1 MIDASAPV
9 EVFEEIDS
17 TILEARR
24 RAERGEVKPAWLVAK
39 RQTAGRGRRGR
50 AWSSFDG
57 NLLATLLF
65 TTHEP
70 PAKIALLGFATG
82 IALAETIE
90 AIIGGGRTKLKWP
103 NDVFI
108 DGMKACGIMLDSGP
122 AAGPSVGSSVG
133 SSVGAD
139 AGSVGASEG
148 LRSWVALAFGVNLA
162 TAPEGLDQPT
172 ISLRDVLPPDAPAPA
187 PLAFLA
193 QLRPRLEYWAQRI
206 ENDGFEPLR
215 AAWLA
220 RAYGLGQAARVLQG
234 EQTLEGRIV
243 GLSPRGELE
252 LETSEGRR
260 LIAAGD
266 VLLPNA
272 A

>member
-1 MIDASAPV
+1 MIDANAPV
-9 EVFEEIDS
+9 EVFDEIDS

-24 RAERGEVKPAWLVAK
+24 RAERGEVRPVWLIAK

-50 AWSSFDG
+50 AWASFDG

-65 TTHEP
+65 STKQP
-70 PAKIALLGFATG
+70 PSKIALLGFAAG
-82 IALAETIE
+82 VALAETLE
-90 AIIGGGRTKLKWP
+90 AIIGSGRATLKWP

-108 DGMKACGIMLDSGP
+108 DSAKAAGIMLDSGP
-122 AAGPSVGSSVG
+122 LK
-133 SSVGAD
+133 
-139 AGSVGASEG
+139 SET
-148 LRSWVALAFGVNLA
+148 WVALAFGVNLA

-187 PLAFLA
+187 PLEFLS
-193 QLRPRLEYWAQRI
+193 QLRPRLEGWAQRV
-206 ENDGFEPLR
+206 ETEGFEPLR

-220 RAYGLGQAARVLQG
+220 RAHGMGQAARVLQG

-252 LETSEGRR
+252 LETNEGRR

-266 VLLPNA
+266 VLLPSA

>member
-1 MIDASAPV
+1 MIDAHAPV

-24 RAERGEVKPAWLVAK
+24 RAERGDIESVWLVAK

-50 AWSSFDG
+50 AWSSIDG
-57 NLLATLLF
+57 NLMATFLF
-65 TTHEP
+65 TTAEP
-70 PAKIALLGFATG
+70 PVKIALLGFATG
-82 IALAETIE
+82 VALAETIE
-90 AIIGGGRTKLKWP
+90 AIIGGGRARLKWP

-108 DGMKACGIMLDSGP
+108 DGMKASGIMLDSGP
-122 AAGPSVGSSVG
+122 H
-133 SSVGAD
+133 GA
-139 AGSVGASEG
+139 
-148 LRSWVALAFGVNLA
+148 RSWVALAFGVNLA
-162 TAPEGLDQPT
+162 AAPEGLDQPT
-172 ISLRDVLPPDAPAPA
+172 VSLRDVLPPDAPAPA
-187 PLAFLA
+187 PLAFLG
-193 QLRPRLEYWAQRI
+193 QLRPRLEGWAERI
-206 ENDGFEPLR
+206 NRDGFEPLR

-220 RAYGLGQAARVLQG
+220 RAHGLGQAARVLQG

-266 VLLPNA
+266 LLLPSA

>member
-1 MIDASAPV
+1 MIDANAPV

-24 RAERGEVKPAWLVAK
+24 RAERGDAKPVWLMAK

-65 TTHEP
+65 TTKQP

-82 IALAETIE
+82 VALAESIE
-90 AIIGGGRTKLKWP
+90 AIIGSGRATLKWP

-108 DGMKACGIMLDSGP
+108 DGMKASGIMLDSGP
-122 AAGPSVGSSVG
+122 Y
-133 SSVGAD
+133 GA
-139 AGSVGASEG
+139 ET
-148 LRSWVALAFGVNLA
+148 WVALAFGVNLA
-162 TAPEGLDQPT
+162 AAPEGLDQPT
-172 ISLRDVLPPDAPAPA
+172 ISLRAVLPPDAPAPE

-193 QLRPRLEYWAQRI
+193 QVRPRLESWAQRI
-206 ENDGFEPLR
+206 EGEGFEPLR
-215 AAWLA
+215 VAWLA
-220 RAYGLGQAARVLQG
+220 RAHGMGQAARVLQG

-252 LETSEGRR
+252 LETNEGRR

-266 VLLPNA
+266 VLLRSA

>member
-24 RAERGEVKPAWLVAK
+24 RAERGDVKPVWLIAR

-65 TTHEP
+65 TTKQP
-70 PAKIALLGFATG
+70 PARIALLGFATG
-82 IALAETIE
+82 VALAESIE
-90 AIIGGGRTKLKWP
+90 AIIGSGRATLKWP

-108 DGMKACGIMLDSGP
+108 DGMKASGIMLDSGP
-122 AAGPSVGSSVG
+122 Y
-133 SSVGAD
+133 GA
-139 AGSVGASEG
+139 ET
-148 LRSWVALAFGVNLA
+148 WVALAFGVNLA
-162 TAPEGLDQPT
+162 AAPEGLDQPT
-172 ISLRDVLPPDAPAPA
+172 ISLRTVLPPDAPAPE

-193 QLRPRLEYWAQRI
+193 QLRPRLESWAQRI
-206 ENDGFEPLR
+206 ESDGFEPLR

-220 RAYGLGQAARVLQG
+220 RAHGMGQAARVLQG

-252 LETSEGRR
+252 LETNEGRR

-266 VLLPNA
+266 VLLPSA

>member
-1 MIDASAPV
+1 MIDANAPV

-24 RAERGEVKPAWLVAK
+24 RAERGAVEPVWLIAK

-50 AWSSFDG
+50 AWSSSDG

-65 TTHEP
+65 TTKQP

-82 IALAETIE
+82 VALAETIE
-90 AIIGGGRTKLKWP
+90 AIIGSGRVTLKWP

-108 DGMKACGIMLDSGP
+108 DSMKASGIMLDSGP
-122 AAGPSVGSSVG
+122 H
-133 SSVGAD
+133 GA
-139 AGSVGASEG
+139 ET
-148 LRSWVALAFGVNLA
+148 WVALAFGVNLA
-162 TAPEGLDQPT
+162 AAPQGLDQPT
-172 ISLRDVLPPDAPAPA
+172 ISLRDILPPDAPAPE
-187 PLAFLA
+187 PLAFLS
-193 QLRPRLEYWAQRI
+193 QLRPRLEGWAQRI
-206 ENDGFEPLR
+206 ESDGFAPLR

-220 RAYGLGQAARVLQG
+220 RAHGMGQAARVLQG

-252 LETSEGRR
+252 LETNEGRR

-266 VLLPNA
+266 VLLPSA